1 MKIPNIDFGKAT
13 PIEYLNDDPIND
25 TDLNI
30 HAGYVGSVNQPV
42 FINEAE
48 KLNLTQAESEN
59 AANDAKIL
67 VANTNEDW
75 INRKWRP
82 AMSIMY
88 MVVCIFDF
96 IIFPIFW
103 SVLQAYQGQ
112 GEVTSQWQPLT
123 LQGAGLFHMA
133 MGAVLGIAAYGRS
146 KEKSKMLEMNI
157 NS

>member
-30 HAGYVGSVNQPV
+30 HAGYVESVNQPV
-42 FINEAE
+42 FIKEAE
-48 KLNLTQAESEN
+48 KLNLTQAEAEN

-103 SVLQAYQGQ
+103 SILQAYQGQ